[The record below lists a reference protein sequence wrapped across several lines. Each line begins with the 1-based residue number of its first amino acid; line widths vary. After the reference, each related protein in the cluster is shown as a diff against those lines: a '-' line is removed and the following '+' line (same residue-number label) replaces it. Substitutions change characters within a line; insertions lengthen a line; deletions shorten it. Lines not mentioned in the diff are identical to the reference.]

1 MIYAQLGLKKREALR
16 SVLVPKA
23 LSEASSAKRELHVY
37 EALHIIYMYFVM
49 LILYFYA

>member
-1 MIYAQLGLKKREALR
+1 MKSLGLKKREALR

-37 EALHIIYMYFVM
+37 EALKIKIKKTKTK
-49 LILYFYA
+49 ILYTSI